1 MEDIIKN
8 IVIKLDDWNKEADMR
23 KVDMEPGDYKA
34 FFFAKL
40 FVFLGHIVPYT
51 NNLYP
56 GYEPYK
62 IVKFSE
68 TEDSEIMIIKKDINT
83 QKVR

>member
-1 MEDIIKN
+1 MEDLTKTIT
-8 IVIKLDDWNKEADMR
+8 IKLQDWNNEVDMR
-23 KVDMEPGDYKA
+23 GVDMEPGDYKA

-40 FVFLGHIVPYT
+40 FVFLGYIVPHT
-51 NNLYP
+51 ENLHP

-68 TEDSEIMIIKKDINT
+68 TEDSEIMIIKKEIGL
-83 QKVR
+83 